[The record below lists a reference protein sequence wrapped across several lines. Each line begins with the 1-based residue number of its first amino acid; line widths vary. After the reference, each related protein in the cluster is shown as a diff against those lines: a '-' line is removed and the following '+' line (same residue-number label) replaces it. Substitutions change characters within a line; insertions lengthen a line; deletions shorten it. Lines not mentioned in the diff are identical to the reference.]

1 MDGIKIEVSGNIV
14 RVIEKPARITA
25 GTVGLPVEF
34 TFDSQ
39 WDGLSKTAVF
49 MAGDLQMSEVGVV
62 NTATVPW
69 EILQRHGVRLN
80 IGVYGV
86 NIDGS
91 VAIPTVWAVIGTIQQ
106 SAYPGKDPD
115 PTLPVW
121 QKLLNAIGNL
131 LDLKTNANSNLVD
144 AINEACSI
152 AGAGGITET
161 GGVTEAGGI
170 AETGGIET
178 DTTLSQSGGIAD
190 AKATGDA
197 IEQAKRETKYHAD
210 DKNNPHNVT
219 ASQVGARPD
228 TWMPTAEEL
237 GVLSSK
243 WIARDAAANGILADA
258 MTISADSADGE
269 DNIPKLVD
277 GTTIGMPFNCQ
288 LGIRTVEWYSAN
300 KTFCRILGIDTTG
313 MPAMWLCQ
321 RDTTGDAWTGWLQT
335 DMVTEIDLYPGCYF
349 RQQPNG
355 EMEWLNPPMHPNVE
369 YRTTERWKGKPVYCK
384 VIEIG
389 SADIPSSSG
398 SKRVEIGVEHTNIVR
413 YHCFASYSTNTI
425 VLPYADNTGTSL
437 TVRILG
443 TGVFFTASNNSFSG
457 YTAALTI
464 YYVK

>member
-14 RVIEKPARITA
+14 RVIEKPTRITA

-49 MAGDLQMSEVGVV
+49 MAGDRQMSEVGVV

-131 LDLKTNANSNLVD
+131 LDLKTNASGNLVD
-144 AINEACSI
+144 AINEARNI
-152 AGAGGITET
+152 A
-161 GGVTEAGGI
+161 EAGGI
-170 AETGGIET
+170 DT
-178 DTTLSQSGGIAD
+178 DTTLSKSGGVAD

-197 IEQAKRETKYHAD
+197 IEQAKSETKHHAD

-237 GVLSSK
+237 GALSSK
-243 WIARDAAANGILADA
+243 WIARDAAANGTLADA
-258 MTISADSADGE
+258 LTISANAADGE
-269 DNIPKLVD
+269 NNIPKLVVA

-300 KTFCRILGIDTTG
+300 NILCRILGVNTAGMPTIWVNYHDTTKG
-313 MPAMWLCQ
+313 
-321 RDTTGDAWTGWLQT
+321 TWTGWMQP
-335 DMVTEIDLYPGCYF
+335 DMVQESDGCYY
-349 RQQPNG
+349 RLVDDGSALPAI
-355 EMEWLNPPMHPNVE
+355 EWITPPMHPNVE
-369 YRTTERWKGKPVYCK
+369 YRTADRWKGKPVYCK

-389 SADIPSSSG
+389 TADIPASSG
-398 SKRVEIGVEHTNIVR
+398 SKRVEIGVDYTNVVR
-413 YHCFASYSTNTI
+413 YHCFASNVTNI
-425 VLPYADNTGTSL
+425 IGLPYADSSGNSL

-443 TGVFFTASNNSFSG
+443 TGLFFNASSNSFSG
-457 YTAALTI
+457 YTATLTL
-464 YYVK
+464 YYVKD

>member
-1 MDGIKIEVSGNIV
+1 MDGIKIEVTGNIV

-49 MAGDLQMSEVGVV
+49 MAGDRQMSEVGVV

-69 EILQRHGVRLN
+69 EILQRHSVRLN

-131 LDLKTNANSNLVD
+131 LDLKTNASGNLVD
-144 AINEACSI
+144 AINEACN
-152 AGAGGITET
+152 
-161 GGVTEAGGI
+161 I
-170 AETGGIET
+170 AEAGGIET
-178 DTTLSQSGGIAD
+178 DTTLSKSGGVAD

-197 IEQAKRETKYHAD
+197 IEQAKRETKHHAD

-237 GVLSSK
+237 GALSSK
-243 WIARDAAANGILADA
+243 WIARDAAANGTLADA
-258 MTISADSADGE
+258 LTISSNAADGE
-269 DNIPKLVD
+269 NNIPKLVVA

-288 LGIRTVEWYSAN
+288 LGIRTVEWYSESKA
-300 KTFCRILGIDTTG
+300 FCRILGIDSSG

-321 RDTTGDAWTGWLQT
+321 RDTTGNAWTGWLQT

-355 EMEWLNPPMHPNVE
+355 EMEWLNPPMELNME

-389 SADIPSSSG
+389 TADIPASSG
-398 SKRVEIGVEHTNIVR
+398 SKRVEIGVDYTNVVR
-413 YHCFASYSTNTI
+413 YHCFASNVTNI
-425 VLPYADNTGTSL
+425 IGLPYADSSGSSL

-443 TGVFFTASNNSFSG
+443 TGLFFNASSNAFSG
-457 YTAALTI
+457 YTATLTL
-464 YYVK
+464 YYVKD

>member
-1 MDGIKIEVSGNIV
+1 MDGIKIEVTGNIV
-14 RVIEKPARITA
+14 RVIEKPTRITA

-49 MAGDLQMSEVGVV
+49 MVGDRQMSEVGVV

-152 AGAGGITET
+152 AETGGITET
-161 GGVTEAGGI
+161 SGI
-170 AETGGIET
+170 TETGGIET
-178 DTTLSQSGGIAD
+178 DTTLSQSGGVAD

-197 IEQAKRETKYHAD
+197 IEQAKRETKHHAD

-237 GVLSSK
+237 GALSSK
-243 WIARDAAANGILADA
+243 WIARDAAANGTLADA
-258 MTISADSADGE
+258 MTISADAADGE
-269 DNIPKLVD
+269 NNIPKLVD

-300 KTFCRILGIDTTG
+300 KTFCRILGIRT
-313 MPAMWLCQ
+313 
-321 RDTTGDAWTGWLQT
+321 RSR
-335 DMVTEIDLYPGCYF
+335 
-349 RQQPNG
+349 RQ
-355 EMEWLNPPMHPNVE
+355 E
-369 YRTTERWKGKPVYCK
+369 
-384 VIEIG
+384 
-389 SADIPSSSG
+389 S
-398 SKRVEIGVEHTNIVR
+398 
-413 YHCFASYSTNTI
+413 
-425 VLPYADNTGTSL
+425 
-437 TVRILG
+437 
-443 TGVFFTASNNSFSG
+443 
-457 YTAALTI
+457 
-464 YYVK
+464 